1 MREGGGQE
9 EGGEEERG
17 GAIEEKGGGGN
28 LFTNQILLIN
38 CHGKLLSVYL
48 A

>member
-1 MREGGGQE
+1 MREGGGEE

-17 GAIEEKGGGGN
+17 GDIEEKGGGN

-38 CHGKLLSVYL
+38 CHGKLLSVDL